1 MRSPLPLR
9 DFGRRARINS
19 DHLQQPDNAMHGGE

>member
-19 DHLQQPDNAMHGGE
+19 DHPQQPDNAMHGGE